1 MHWLSPDEL
10 SETTLAEAMSSV
22 LASPPAVVTDRPD
35 LRGRQRAVEHLLAR
49 GAQVLPIP
57 AHEDRA
63 PSAGLMSGEA

>member
-1 MHWLSPDEL
+1 
-10 SETTLAEAMSSV
+10 MSSV

-35 LRGRQRAVEHLLAR
+35 LRGRHGAVEHLLAR

-57 AHEDRA
+57 AHEDRD